1 MIAVVG
7 ILLSLCVILKL
18 HELDIYPLRE
28 ATKII
33 RRPWFETFLLLFCVG
48 GLIQYGAT
56 KGTNGTENANQ
67 PSRLT
72 QRSGLQSGDLR
83 GSGDGRGETF
93 AITNLCFTGIVPLSN
108 SVCLS
113 VAWPTNMFAE
123 GTTLDFF
130 AKVNALTNGW
140 TWLEA
145 YATVPF
151 ATNLE
156 VEIAYPIL
164 ASSLTVPAA
173 MFFRVQDRN
182 TCALTMRDS
191 DLDGIP
197 DVYELH
203 NGTNPYVPD
212 SGSVPRLTVG
222 QNGTYASVEAALA
235 DSMAYSVIA
244 LGGETFVQSKSLVMP
259 SHPVLI
265 EGPDGGYAV
274 IQSDS
279 EIGAIMLTDGQ
290 DAQTMFRN
298 LIVDLRAQGNF
309 QAGFWV
315 GGNTPWTGRGAAA
328 TFENVRIRANYPG
341 VEHFGWLFY
350 GNDGGSSVLRQCVM
364 NAAGSTWAYG
374 VSSFNAA
381 SNVIEDCAFMNM
393 PTNAGETA
401 AIAVLS
407 RELTNVV
414 VESWSPEVCFDLSWA
429 GYPYDGSYSS
439 TADAD
444 GDGISDYDEIFST
457 NTDPWLDDSDGDGIS
472 DGEEDVEGTDP
483 RNLNSH
489 GYRLV
494 ISVKNADVLPNVTNY
509 VFIGSGD
516 SQWSN
521 MVYSCYDEGGST
533 NFIWKINDGALIV
546 SSFRDLNRN
555 GIVDFDDDIVLSN
568 RVSGLQA
575 VANLTFSFGDVDDDG
590 VGDLQERLDETDPY
604 SKTSLK
610 ISRTVRISNNDSDS
624 SITNYYAISQSQYPD
639 DVQWTRMSSDVLSFG
654 VSQKTMTGCL
664 YALVYRDFN
673 RNGVYDEGIDALHDK
688 NRFVL
693 GSTVFD
699 VPVGDV
705 DGDTINDSIE
715 VREGTDPL
723 NARSYCY
730 QVSARIGGIF
740 ATTNHL
746 ICNAVFGTNE
756 ILTAT
761 VLTNAEFA
769 LSLGHQST
777 TNGEVVTLW
786 FWDDAN
792 SNLVKDVEE
801 TCTSIAIK
809 PNGHEVVHEGTLP
822 TSAFDKDH
830 NGLMDWWEVQTGLA
844 VLDESHKETDDNDH
858 DGLINLHEYWAGT
871 DPLTPDG
878 SNTLLSV
885 CARSIDDRIKMA
897 DPSVALDR
905 FVDYVLMGDMG
916 RFIPNTNCWASDIDM
931 SCASMWHTG
940 LGNHPDCQTTNTAVT
955 AISARHVIYAN
966 HFGYAMSTNLVYFF
980 YGTDGNVYTN
990 RLVKYSGLGLSSDI
1004 GIGVLEHDLPD
1015 VVCPAMFLPD
1025 DFYQY
1030 VGNGKLLPVLTIDQ
1044 RETAVIHDLNG
1055 LTMMGERSSLMSAS
1069 VSTIQARQ
1077 MFGKSFIGGDSSSPR
1092 FLVVGNKL
1100 IILGTLWRGGGG
1112 SSCNAT
1118 LFKREIQSKMDQMLP
1133 GYQLKVMDL
1142 SDFDTLGRYGK

>member
-1 MIAVVG
+1 MEITWWMWAMIAVVG

-72 QRSGLQSGDLR
+72 QRSGLQSGDSR
-83 GSGDGRGETF
+83 GPGDGRGDPL

-113 VAWPTNMFAE
+113 VAWPTNMFVE

-164 ASSLTVPAA
+164 ASSPNVPAA

-182 TCALTMRDS
+182 TCASTMRDS

-235 DSMAYSVIA
+235 DSTAYSVIA

-309 QAGFWV
+309 QAGFWI

-374 VSSFNAA
+374 VSAFNAA
-381 SNVIEDCAFMNM
+381 ANVIEDCAFLNM

-407 RELTNVV
+407 RESTNVV
-414 VESWSPEVCFDLSWA
+414 TRAETAENPPDLSWA
-429 GYPYDGSYSS
+429 GYPYGGSYSQ

-516 SQWSN
+516 GQWGN
-521 MVYSCYDEGGST
+521 MVYSCYDEGGAT
-533 NFIWKINDGALIV
+533 NFMWKINDGALLV

-575 VANLTFSFGDVDDDG
+575 VADITFSFGDVDGDG
-590 VGDLQERLDETDPY
+590 ILDIQELADGSDPY
-604 SKTSLK
+604 DSSQFCFNLTLVEQGIFHTTNFLSGE
-610 ISRTVRISNNDSDS
+610 ICVGSRTICGPLPLSGRQWEADVGHVVVSN
-624 SITNYYAISQSQYPD
+624 
-639 DVQWTRMSSDVLSFG
+639 
-654 VSQKTMTGCL
+654 
-664 YALVYRDFN
+664 RD
-673 RNGVYDEGIDALHDK
+673 
-688 NRFVL
+688 
-693 GSTVFD
+693 
-699 VPVGDV
+699 
-705 DGDTINDSIE
+705 
-715 VREGTDPL
+715 
-723 NARSYCY
+723 
-730 QVSARIGGIF
+730 QF
-740 ATTNHL
+740 A
-746 ICNAVFGTNE
+746 AY
-756 ILTAT
+756 
-761 VLTNAEFA
+761 
-769 LSLGHQST
+769 
-777 TNGEVVTLW
+777 
-786 FWDDAN
+786 FWDDVNAN
-792 SNLVKDVEE
+792 GVRDAGEMCVTQQVKIV
-801 TCTSIAIK
+801 
-809 PNGHEVVHEGTLP
+809 GHENCLTNTLEMGG
-822 TSAFDKDH
+822 FDMDKDGMLDYWEDLH
-830 NGLMDWWEVQTGLA
+830 KDAGLSPTNAADA
-844 VLDESHKETDDNDH
+844 FLDVDA
-858 DGLINLHEYWAGT
+858 DGLINLHEYWANCN
-871 DPLTPDG
+871 PMIPDG
-878 SNTLLSV
+878 SNTVLSIM
-885 CARSIDDRIKMA
+885 ARSVDDLLTEDAAGRCNK
-897 DPSVALDR
+897 
-905 FVDYVLMGDMG
+905 FVNYGVVL
-916 RFIPNTNCWASDIDM
+916 NTNCWAYTVDT
-931 SCASMWHTG
+931 SCASPANSWYG
-940 LGNHPDCQTTNTAVT
+940 AYKAGTAVT
-955 AISARHVIYAN
+955 SRHVVLAEHYWLRP
-966 HFGYAMSTNLVYFF
+966 GDSMSFLGTNGISYTRTII
-980 YGTDGNVYTN
+980 GTN
-990 RLVKYSGLGLSSDI
+990 RVENSDI
-1004 GIGVLEHDLPD
+1004 FVCLLNEDLPNAVRPAKILPKNYYSYIRTAKGLPGLMFD
-1015 VVCPAMFLPD
+1015 FSEHAILSEFDDLPENHGSVDGRAPTNYLRRKYFEEVELGDSGDPKFLVFRNEAILVCTLHT
-1025 DFYQY
+1025 Y
-1030 VGNGKLLPVLTIDQ
+1030 GK
-1044 RETAVIHDLNG
+1044 
-1055 LTMMGERSSLMSAS
+1055 
-1069 VSTIQARQ
+1069 
-1077 MFGKSFIGGDSSSPR
+1077 GKSGAGP
-1092 FLVVGNKL
+1092 FLTSWADDL
-1100 IILGTLWRGGGG
+1100 QR
-1112 SSCNAT
+1112 
-1118 LFKREIQSKMDQMLP
+1118 
-1133 GYQLKVMDL
+1133 VMDKL
-1142 SDFDTLGRYGK
+1142 SIEHSAPRMNLMYFDFSNYERLCDE

>member
-1 MIAVVG
+1 MIAIVG
-7 ILLSLCVILKL
+7 ILLSLCGILIL
-18 HELDIYPLRE
+18 RELDIYPLRE

-72 QRSGLQSGDLR
+72 QRSGLQSGDSR
-83 GSGDGRGETF
+83 GSGDGRGDPL

-164 ASSLTVPAA
+164 VSSPSVPAA

-182 TCALTMRDS
+182 TCALTMCDS

-381 SNVIEDCAFMNM
+381 SNVIEDCAFLNM

-401 AIAVLS
+401 AIAVLA
-407 RELTNVV
+407 RESTNVV
-414 VESWSPEVCFDLSWA
+414 TRAETAENPPDLSWA
-429 GYPYDGSYSS
+429 GYPYGGSYSQ

-444 GDGISDYDEIFST
+444 GDGLSDYDEIFLT
-457 NTDPWLDDSDGDGIS
+457 NTDPWLADSDGDRIL
-472 DGEEDVEGTDP
+472 DGEEVEDETDP
-483 RNLNSH
+483 QNLNSH

-494 ISVKNADVLPNVTNY
+494 LSVRNADIIPNVTNY
-509 VFIGSGD
+509 VFVASD
-516 SQWSN
+516 ADQWSN
-521 MVYSCYDEGGST
+521 LVYFCSGEGGTT
-533 NFIWKINDGALIV
+533 NFLWKIEGGALIV

-555 GIVDFDDDIVLSN
+555 GIVDCDDDIVLSN
-568 RVSGLQA
+568 RVSGLQT
-575 VANLTFSFGDVDDDG
+575 VADVTFSFGDVDGDG
-590 VGDLQERLDETDPY
+590 ILDIQELADGSDPY
-604 SKTSLK
+604 DSSQLCFNLTLVEQGIFHTTNFLSGE
-610 ISRTVRISNNDSDS
+610 ICVGSRTICGPLPLSGRQWEADVGHVVVSNRD
-624 SITNYYAISQSQYPD
+624 Q
-639 DVQWTRMSSDVLSFG
+639 
-654 VSQKTMTGCL
+654 
-664 YALVYRDFN
+664 LVAY
-673 RNGVYDEGIDALHDK
+673 
-688 NRFVL
+688 
-693 GSTVFD
+693 
-699 VPVGDV
+699 
-705 DGDTINDSIE
+705 
-715 VREGTDPL
+715 
-723 NARSYCY
+723 
-730 QVSARIGGIF
+730 
-740 ATTNHL
+740 
-746 ICNAVFGTNE
+746 
-756 ILTAT
+756 
-761 VLTNAEFA
+761 
-769 LSLGHQST
+769 
-777 TNGEVVTLW
+777 
-786 FWDDAN
+786 FWDDVNAN
-792 SNLVKDVEE
+792 GVRDAGEMCVTQQVKIV
-801 TCTSIAIK
+801 
-809 PNGHEVVHEGTLP
+809 GHENCLTNTLEMGG
-822 TSAFDKDH
+822 FDMDKDGMLDYWEDLH
-830 NGLMDWWEVQTGLA
+830 KDAGLSSTNAADAFWDA
-844 VLDESHKETDDNDH
+844 DA
-858 DGLINLHEYWAGT
+858 DGLINLHEYWAGC
-871 DPLTPDG
+871 DPIVPDG
-878 SNTLLSV
+878 SNTVLSMM
-885 CARSIDDRIKMA
+885 ARAVDDRIRRQDILVGKEKFVNYIVNGWA
-897 DPSVALDR
+897 GVFSVD
-905 FVDYVLMGDMG
+905 
-916 RFIPNTNCWASDIDM
+916 TNCWLYGVDS
-931 SCASMWHTG
+931 SCASPWQSNGARNCWAATLITPRHMIGAQHHTSG
-940 LGNHPDCQTTNTAVT
+940 VGHRYWFVGKSGAVYIRQTIA
-955 AISARHVIYAN
+955 AR
-966 HFGYAMSTNLVYFF
+966 
-980 YGTDGNVYTN
+980 
-990 RLVKYSGLGLSSDI
+990 
-1004 GIGVLEHDLPD
+1004 D
-1015 VVCPAMFLPD
+1015 VVAAQDTDLRILLLDEELPTNDVSIATFLPD
-1025 DFYQY
+1025 NYDMYIGKGTGLPMICFDKEEKVLIQD
-1030 VGNGKLLPVLTIDQ
+1030 VVTLHSDMNRPMVSGTASPNGKRAEYWEVA
-1044 RETAVIHDLNG
+1044 E
-1055 LTMMGERSSLMSAS
+1055 S
-1069 VSTIQARQ
+1069 
-1077 MFGKSFIGGDSSSPR
+1077 GDSGNPR
-1092 FLVVGNKL
+1092 FLL
-1100 IILGTLWRGGGG
+1100 LGTQLLMVNITWFASGFSGT
-1112 SSCNAT
+1112 SISAYM
-1118 LFKREIQSKMDQMLP
+1118 KEIQTAVDELTP
-1133 GYQLKVMDL
+1133 GLSYVLKRA
-1142 SDFDTLGRYGK
+1142 DFNCYDTIRERP